1 MDYSLLGTLTVTN
14 GDRVLN
20 LGGFRQRA
28 VLAAL
33 LLSADRTV
41 DVDALTEQ
49 VWDVSPPPKPVSS
62 LRAYIA
68 NLRRILA
75 DDVRTDRVVTDGRG
89 YRLQLDSDR
98 LDSRQFE
105 AQADQGKRLL
115 DAGDSVG
122 AAATLAAALASWR
135 GSPLADFRDLPFAHH
150 EIHRLKALRSDA
162 VETRYEA
169 ELRNG
174 RSSEL
179 IGGLES
185 ELAADPLRERL
196 WAQLMLA
203 LYRAGRR
210 TDALAAYRRLQV
222 ILDDE
227 LGVRPGLSLERLAAQ
242 IRVQSTDLDWTA
254 SRTPFAVTGLTDR
267 RDAGKPTLATQIT
280 RLAADLGRA
289 STESLSPAAAFE
301 YLNAIRALLP
311 MYYLLLADIEIADG
325 RLDTA
330 REAVGAAATIAA
342 ATGEPLWDR
351 QLAARREKLRA
362 AHCRADQVTA

>member
-1 MDYSLLGTLTVTN
+1 MDYLLLGTMTVTAD
-14 GDRVLN
+14 GQVLN

-49 VWDVSPPPKPVSS
+49 VWGASPPPKPVAS
-62 LRAYIA
+62 LRAYVA

-75 DDVRTDRVVTDGRG
+75 DDVRRDRVVTDGRG
-89 YRLQLDSDR
+89 YRLRLGSDR
-98 LDSRQFE
+98 LDTRLFE
-105 AQADQGKRLL
+105 AQVGQGKRLP
-115 DAGDSVG
+115 DTGDPAG
-122 AAATLAAALASWR
+122 AAATLAPALALWR
-135 GSPLADFRDLPFAHH
+135 GSPLADFRELPFADH
-150 EIHRLKALRSDA
+150 EVHRLKALRSDA

-169 ELRNG
+169 ELLNG
-174 RSSEL
+174 RGAEL

-185 ELAADPLRERL
+185 EVAADPLRERL

-210 TDALAAYRRLQV
+210 TDALTAYQRLQV

-242 IRVQSTDLDWTA
+242 IRDESTDLDWTG
-254 SRTPFAVTGLTDR
+254 SRALFAVTDR
-267 RDAGKPTLATQIT
+267 RGVGKTALTTQMT
-280 RLAADLGRA
+280 RLAADLRRA
-289 STESLSPAAAFE
+289 PAESLSPAATFE
-301 YLNAIRALLP
+301 YLDAIRILLP
-311 MYYLLLADIEIADG
+311 MYYLLLADVEIANG
-325 RLDTA
+325 RFDAA
-330 REAVGAAATIAA
+330 RDAVDAAESIA
-342 ATGEPLWDR
+342 ATGERVWDG

-362 AHCRADQVTA
+362 AGSRADQITA